1 MCKSWFKIAFMW
13 KEKILHA
20 DDTQIARDGM
30 RMLFEIYGSHGKHK
44 LLPQASSKE
53 EIEEMM
59 KSGLRPTVAILD
71 KKMPGENDG
80 EEAANIIR
88 KYSPDTV
95 IISLSSVEGNTFG
108 DYNFSKTISGKE
120 LFEFITNLKH

>member
-1 MCKSWFKIAFMW
+1 MR

-30 RMLFEIYGSHGKHK
+30 EMMFEIYGANGEHE
-44 LLPQASSKE
+44 LIAQVSSKE
-53 EIEEMM
+53 EVEKQM
-59 KSGLRPTVAILD
+59 KKGLKPTIAILD
-71 KKMPGENDG
+71 RKMPGENDG

-88 KYSPDTV
+88 HYSPDTV

-120 LFEFITNLKH
+120 LFDFITNLIH